1 MKIRKSVLLYLP
13 FLLALCFWIGMYAF
27 SFLQGDDY
35 SFLVR
40 GSGALKR
47 IWDNY
52 IYYYTYAGARMAN
65 LFAALLLLAELKIWR
80 WLTPFVITGIS
91 LLLYYYVAGTCRTEG
106 RPTCRDISLSCVCAL
121 FPGFIPVARHLFGD
135 TFLWM
140 DGSCNYLYPM
150 LLALAGF
157 VPFYCALRGW
167 HMPRF
172 FRYTAPVW
180 FVAAGLLHEQVAML
194 LAVMSVLTVLYLHRE
209 RPRSIYLIVLTV
221 LAVAVLIYMLTCP
234 GAYYRL
240 GTANADPTK
249 ESAQKMLSNLLIYL
263 SPFGKEY
270 WPWTAAL
277 GAVALCLL
285 WRTNRRYPAKRNA
298 FIFCFVGFG
307 ILLGPLSEALS
318 LPTMQE
324 KPFSGSKLS
333 NLAEIA
339 LAAFWVLYFL
349 AILYILLWCASS
361 KHSPERGSNPFRYLS
376 VLYIGMW
383 ASQAIPAVIGSTG
396 RPMLPWV
403 VLTLLITLCILHDMQ
418 FRWLWGMQFAA
429 AGVAVC
435 MMCTAIHAASE
446 NYDAYQRITV
456 QVEAAKRGETN
467 VVVFDSTQFQF
478 DYAYYNAFSAAYER
492 DLRKYFQL
500 PKSITLQFKK

>member
-1 MKIRKSVLLYLP
+1 MKSWKSVLLYLP
-13 FLLALCFWIGMYAF
+13 FLLAFFLWMGMYAF
-27 SFLQGDDY
+27 GFLQGDDY
-35 SFLVR
+35 SFLVH

-65 LFAALLLLAELKIWR
+65 LFASLLLLGELKIWR

-106 RPTCRDISLSCVCAL
+106 LPTRRNISLACVCAL
-121 FPGFIPVARHLFGD
+121 FPGLVPVARHLFGD

-140 DGSCNYLYPM
+140 DGSCNYLYPI

-157 VPFYCALRGW
+157 VPFYCALRVQ
-167 HMPRF
+167 HTPRF
-172 FRYTAPVW
+172 FRYTAPIW

-194 LAVMSVLTVLYLHRE
+194 LAVMSILTVVYLHRE

-221 LAVAVLIYMLTCP
+221 LAVGILVYMLTCP

-249 ESAQKMLSNLLIYL
+249 ESAKKMLSNVLIYL

-277 GAVALCLL
+277 GTSALCLL
-285 WRTNRRYPAKRNA
+285 WRTNRKYPTRRNA
-298 FIFCFVGFG
+298 FVFGFVGFG

-318 LPTMQE
+318 LPTMQD
-324 KPFSGSKLS
+324 KPFSGSKLG
-333 NLAEIA
+333 NLAEVV

-349 AILYILLWCASS
+349 TILSILLWCASG
-361 KHSPERGSNPFRYLS
+361 KHAPAKGINSLRYLP

-396 RPMLPWV
+396 RPMLHWV
-403 VLTLLITLCILHDMQ
+403 MLTMLITLCVWHDMQ
-418 FRWLWGMQFAA
+418 LRWLSGMQFAA
-429 AGVAVC
+429 AAVAVC
-435 MMCTAIHAASE
+435 MVCTAIHAVSE
-446 NYDAYQRITV
+446 NYDAYQHITV
-456 QVEAAKRGETN
+456 QVEATKRGETN

-478 DYAYYNAFSAAYER
+478 NYAYYNAFSPAYER
-492 DLRKYFQL
+492 ELRNYFQL